1 MAVQSAAAW
10 WSSSLIELQACRNVQ
25 DVGEIHVGAGEM
37 WIAQFGDRLCDF
49 REEMAGRWGMGG
61 VMRGRC

>member
-1 MAVQSAAAW
+1 
-10 WSSSLIELQACRNVQ
+10 
-25 DVGEIHVGAGEM
+25 M